1 MNLFR
6 SVKGVF
12 VGSGSDGM
20 KLPGVCAEVVRLTG
34 KAAPSVLYVG
44 TATYDSAAARAGQ
57 CGRLLEAGCRPDI
70 LQLTM
75 DDTRET
81 AEPKFEACDVIV
93 VSGGN
98 TLFAVHQWRKMGVDD
113 LFAKAA
119 RRGAVLSG
127 GSAGAIFVF
136 DAGHSDSG
144 DPESFHPDIVGRRLL
159 ELSEEDKGKW
169 EYIRVP
175 GLGILPGLMC
185 PHYDKVQSNG
195 VLRATDFDGMMK
207 KHKGER
213 GLVLDHWCA
222 LISKGDG
229 SYSVF
234 SPEGKEGSVLD
245 DGSHSKERQGK
256 PGLWILEANAEGTVT
271 RTLAPASGDMRALL
285 RPANSIEED
294 ARAAAILAANPPV

>member
-144 DPESFHPDIVGRRLL
+144 DPESFHPDIVGR
-159 ELSEEDKGKW
+159 
-169 EYIRVP
+169 
-175 GLGILPGLMC
+175 
-185 PHYDKVQSNG
+185 QN
-195 VLRATDFDGMMK
+195 
-207 KHKGER
+207 
-213 GLVLDHWCA
+213 
-222 LISKGDG
+222 
-229 SYSVF
+229 
-234 SPEGKEGSVLD
+234 
-245 DGSHSKERQGK
+245 
-256 PGLWILEANAEGTVT
+256 
-271 RTLAPASGDMRALL
+271 
-285 RPANSIEED
+285 
-294 ARAAAILAANPPV
+294 